1 MSFCL
6 RMSEEQLAAHQRAA
20 EKARLIQREENETEK
35 QADIRAR
42 KAQEPSKWQK
52 AIPTLGK
59 PEKSRKY
66 RNKPTVV
73 GDLKFASK
81 REANRYQELQFA
93 EKAGTITDLRCQVR
107 YQINING
114 ERVCVYVAD
123 FVFQRGDEIVVED
136 AKGVRTDVYKLKAK
150 LMRIVNGITIVEV

>member
-1 MSFCL
+1 MTFCL
-6 RMSEEQLAAHQRAA
+6 RMSEEQYAAHQRAMG
-20 EKARLIQREENETEK
+20 KARVIQREENETEL
-35 QADIRAR
+35 QAIKRAR
-42 KAQEPSKWQK
+42 TPQDATKWQK

-59 PEKSRKY
+59 PEKTRKY